1 MKKFCNL
8 FVSLLLQIIWLF
20 FPTSAQQ
27 TKPAQ
32 AGMARLEN
40 PKVKE
45 QTEAPPSRMH
55 KEIKVDQA
63 VTYRLPPPGAIP
75 AAKGKGRLQVGVA
88 RPFSL
93 NPILKSKWFDLGPV
107 GRVGVFGLVSS
118 GAVQLRVHFTD
129 VDLPR
134 GAKLFVYSMKNP
146 DEIYGPFTGRGPSGN
161 KTLWTPPIDGDGVVV
176 EYFTPGST
184 PRLKEKPPPFLV
196 SAISHIFR
204 N

>member
-1 MKKFCNL
+1 MTKIWTP
-8 FVSLLLQIIWLF
+8 FVFLLLHITGLSL
-20 FPTSAQQ
+20 PVSAQQ

-45 QTEAPPSRMH
+45 QTEPPLSRMH

-63 VTYRLPPPGAIP
+63 VTYRLPPPDAIP
-75 AAKGKGRLQVGVA
+75 AAKGKGRLQVGVD

-93 NPILKSKWFDLGPV
+93 NPILKSKWFDLGPN

-134 GAKLFVYSMKNP
+134 GAKVF
-146 DEIYGPFTGRGPSGN
+146 IY
-161 KTLWTPPIDGDGVVV
+161 
-176 EYFTPGST
+176 
-184 PRLKEKPPPFLV
+184 
-196 SAISHIFR
+196 
-204 N
+204 